1 MEELINTLTNFI
13 GQFGYFSGFILVFLE
28 SMIPI
33 LPLSVFVAVNIFT
46 YGSIAGF
53 LISYFGTIVGCICA
67 YFLSRKFNNYFEK
80 KYKSND
86 KVKELKKKLRKIKLP
101 LLVVVLAIPFTPAF
115 AINIAAGLTNYDFKK
130 YLVAL
135 LIGKLPMIYFWS
147 FIGASL
153 KESLSDWTIL
163 IKIAVMLIIT
173 YLVSMVINKFIN
185 SDER

>member
-1 MEELINTLTNFI
+1 M
-13 GQFGYFSGFILVFLE
+13 
-28 SMIPI
+28 
-33 LPLSVFVAVNIFT
+33 
-46 YGSIAGF
+46 
-53 LISYFGTIVGCICA
+53 
-67 YFLSRKFNNYFEK
+67 
-80 KYKSND
+80 
-86 KVKELKKKLRKIKLP
+86 
-101 LLVVVLAIPFTPAF
+101 VVVLAIPFTPAF